1 MRLLYLNVS
10 GSLSWRLPYCTDL
23 KRQTLSSSKHF
34 VMLQNNFIIVLLIQT
49 YWLCVPFHLCNLEK
63 QYNVDKKISPKM
75 HFLNKLSNRIPYL
88 VKLSEQSV
96 ELSVKVLKL
105 KSYKI
110 IIITVVFLLD
120 FSVVLLIW
128 TDSCLSKLDP
138 SQIAWSLPLVSECD
152 TILTLNIDFN
162 TSVSCVTTTLV
173 VNYINNQPCY
183 LHTNVMGLTTSTFW
197 PSPLKLAALVYDAHF
212 RSVTPPPSVFVC
224 ECVFACVRVCAR
236 ECCMWPLHLSLL
248 ALYFWV
254 SHWTWLCLAWQQCLY
269 ICMHSV
275 YMCYSRLHYRWT
287 KAIWALTHRL
297 RQQSRD
303 LVEPFWW
310 NMDETNIGTRFQL

>member
-34 VMLQNNFIIVLLIQT
+34 VRLQNNFIIVLLIQT

-236 ECCMWPLHLSLL
+236 GLLHVAPPPVLTGTLFLGLTLNLTMSRL
-248 ALYFWV
+248 ATV
-254 SHWTWLCLAWQQCLY
+254 P
-269 ICMHSV
+269 V
-275 YMCYSRLHYRWT
+275 YMYAFCVHVLFPSSL
-287 KAIWALTHRL
+287 
-297 RQQSRD
+297 QMDQSY
-303 LVEPFWW
+303 
-310 NMDETNIGTRFQL
+310 MGSYT